1 VAYDYSC
8 GWGGRLLGAL
18 SKGLK
23 YYGVDTNPTLC
34 ERLKECAKDYAE
46 VNGLSNDIADIRC
59 SGSEV
64 LQSDWVGKVG
74 VAFSS
79 PPYFDME
86 IYPGDKTSTT
96 TCPDYGK
103 WLEEYWKPTV
113 VNACEYLIDGGYF
126 LVNITDAYYNDMKSV
141 VLNSCPNMKYIC
153 DEHYDGGLTHRNAY
167 RHQRDIAA
175 KKPNPERVMVFQ
187 KVANIEPYKGEN

>member
-1 VAYDYSC
+1 MAYDYSC

-46 VNGLSNDIADIRC
+46 VNGLGNDIADIRC
-59 SGSEV
+59 TGSEV

-113 VNACEYLIDGGYF
+113 VNACQYLIDGGYF

-167 RHQRDIAA
+167 RHQRDIGG

-187 KVANIEPYKGEN
+187 KVENIEPYEGGN